1 MDWFSRMRAVC
12 FGMQLFFVGSLFAQ
26 VTEERQVAEIRIAG
40 LKAISPATVRQH
52 LARLPEIYE
61 ASHASIDRAT
71 YVYRVREA
79 IKRGMLASGFFD
91 AIVSVISED
100 EPLEI
105 LIEEGPRIR
114 CGSIS
119 VSGGTTAVNHWAES
133 QLQIASELEED
144 AKPAWR
150 RGKPAVGSLFGSLAH
165 RNKIQKRLNELG
177 FQGSQASIDLHRNAQ
192 SNEQELRILLSDDD
206 AGFVL
211 PAAEDPATIESSPV
225 SPAQTSLNQS
235 AGQPGMTGLAQELN
249 AVHERFFAKPS
260 SKLRFR
266 QFDAAMVIEFWFGQ
280 QITVAKIGIDSQVRN
295 FVWREGELLI
305 SMSDPLAAILLPI
318 PNTTLILTQ
327 QSPAEAE
334 NGKTTSFT
342 LGGSFSSKPKV
353 KSAQMGVVFT
363 SQVWA
368 DWFPPDETSRTENEQ
383 GVTYRYQEH
392 QLRIDHAGYLIDLIV
407 VDAAGRKMECFS
419 VKESEIE
426 ALADKVRSA
435 MKPLE
440 LLVCEAE
447 ADDSSS
453 GEREPLKSVLS
464 RITEDKAGDEEFHI
478 PPANGQRDVL
488 GVLVL
493 MAINEGELIDPDSV
507 LGQLCKLYALELSGN
522 RRGTLERVRGLEQRA
537 LQGPLL
543 SLVVAEFLERQ
554 GHIER
559 SLQLYRHSQQLR
571 GDLRAVQ
578 SDIQLFLNRSTLPG
592 RVCGEVDVK
601 EWLRQ
606 VTLLASPV
614 LQTEMA
620 GQIAGFLKQFP
631 DATNQEE
638 RLANAEQLLILA
650 YELRGQTVLH
660 QYTAE
665 KIKLLQTAQI
675 HLAKKQD
682 SKGEKKS
689 KR

>member
-1 MDWFSRMRAVC
+1 MDGFFRTGAVC
-12 FGMQLFFVGSLFAQ
+12 FGMQLVFVGSLLAQ

-40 LKAISPATVRQH
+40 LKTISPATVRQH

-71 YVYRVREA
+71 YVYRVQEA

-91 AIVSVISED
+91 ARVSVVSED
-100 EPLEI
+100 ETLEI

-150 RGKPAVGSLFGSLAH
+150 RGKPAVGSLFGLLAH
-165 RNKIQKRLNELG
+165 RNRIQKRLDELG
-177 FQGSQASIDLHRNAQ
+177 FQGSQASVDLQRNAQ
-192 SNEQELRILLSDDD
+192 SNEQELRILLSEED
-206 AGFVL
+206 AGFVI
-211 PAAEDPATIESSPV
+211 PVAEDPTKIESTPV
-225 SPAQTSLNQS
+225 SAARISLNQS
-235 AGQPGMTGLAQELN
+235 VGQSGVSGLARELD
-249 AVHERFFAKPS
+249 AVHQRLFARPS
-260 SKLRFR
+260 AKLRFR
-266 QFDAAMVIEFWFGQ
+266 QFDAAMMIEFWFGQ
-280 QITVAKIGIDSQVRN
+280 QITVAKIGIDSQVRH

-305 SMSDPLAAILLPI
+305 SMSDPLAAISLPV
-318 PNTTLILTQ
+318 PNTTLTLTQ

-342 LGGSFSSKPKV
+342 IGAAISSKPKV

-363 SQVWA
+363 SQAWA
-368 DWFPPDETSRTENEQ
+368 DWFPPDEISRTENEQ
-383 GVTYRYQEH
+383 GVAYRYQEH
-392 QLRIDHAGYLIDLIV
+392 QIRLDHAGNLIDFVV

-426 ALADKVRSA
+426 ALADNVRSA
-435 MKPLE
+435 VKPLE
-440 LLVCEAE
+440 LLACEADAGE
-447 ADDSSS
+447 SSS
-453 GEREPLKSVLS
+453 GERKPLKNLLS
-464 RITEDKAGDEEFHI
+464 RIIEDRAGDDEFHI

-493 MAINEGELIDPDSV
+493 MATNEGELMDPDSV

-522 RRGTLERVRGLEQRA
+522 RRGTLERVRELEHRA
-537 LQGPLL
+537 LRGPLL
-543 SLVVAEFLERQ
+543 SLALADFMERQ

-559 SLQLYRHSQQLR
+559 ALQLYRHSQQLL
-571 GDLRAVQ
+571 GDLRDVR
-578 SDIQLFLNRSTLPG
+578 SDIRLVLNRSTLPG
-592 RVCGEVDVK
+592 RVFEEVDVK

-606 VTLLASPV
+606 VTLLASPI
-614 LQTEMA
+614 LQVEMA
-620 GQIAGFLKQFP
+620 GELAAFLNQFP
-631 DATNQEE
+631 DATNEE
-638 RLANAEQLLILA
+638 QRLANAEQLLILA
-650 YELRGQTVLH
+650 YELRGKTILH
-660 QYTAE
+660 QHTAG
-665 KIKLLQTAQI
+665 KIKLLQAAQI
-675 HLAKKQD
+675 RSAKKQD
-682 SKGEKKS
+682 SKDDKKS